1 MLKILV
7 ILAAITGPVSC
18 VIVSVPETS
27 VNTTVGGN
35 VTLQC
40 TYRTQM
46 SASGL
51 FIQWSFYS
59 HKLKKRPVPI
69 STQMQ
74 LSPCHFIDEK
84 TIGHCQMMV
93 YLTDAR
99 GRCSWLYKIYYR
111 QGSNSYSYGQFEGR
125 IRGSTGIGNASI
137 TIYNMQASDSGI
149 YTCEVFNP
157 ENQNA
162 QSEKTMSV
170 SVLVAPS
177 KPHCGFVQNN
187 EAEIGH
193 AITLFCFSEM
203 GMPDPI
209 YLWHRVSGD
218 SVVHV
223 TGNYIPQSGH
233 LVIGNLTKFE
243 EGYYRCTAINS
254 LGNSTCQ
261 IDLTTKHSEGGIIV
275 GALIAAILAAALIG
289 VIVWVVAS
297 KEKEKK
303 KKEKAAISEMQTVTQ
318 KEPLNVAYT
327 AVPSQESAPV
337 AAVPPSKESNETSEY
352 STPEEVEVAA
362 MPENA
367 TQEMGHQ
374 PIA

>member
-1 MLKILV
+1 MQQHLRRFLSGPVKTPATMLKILV

-18 VIVSVPETS
+18 VIVTMPQTA
-27 VNTTVGGN
+27 VNTTVGAN
-35 VTLQC
+35 VTLLC
-40 TYRTQM
+40 TYRTEM
-46 SASGL
+46 SISGL
-51 FIQWSFYS
+51 FIQWSFYNHIS
-59 HKLKKRPVPI
+59 KNRPI
-69 STQMQ
+69 
-74 LSPCHFIDEK
+74 
-84 TIGHCQMMV
+84 
-93 YLTDAR
+93 
-99 GRCSWLYKIYYR
+99 IYYR
-111 QGSNSYSYGQFEGR
+111 QGSISNSYGRFHGR
-125 IRGSTGIGNASI
+125 IRAATGLGNASI
-137 TIYNMQASDSGI
+137 TILNMQASDSGI

-157 ENQNA
+157 ENPNTQG
-162 QSEKTMSV
+162 EKTMSV
-170 SVLVAPS
+170 SVLVPPS
-177 KPHCGFVQNN
+177 KPHCSFVQDK

-193 AITLFCFSEM
+193 AITLFCFSET
-203 GMPDPI
+203 GMPEPM

-218 SVVHV
+218 SAVHV
-223 TGNYIPQSGH
+223 TGNYIPQSGR

-303 KKEKAAISEMQTVTQ
+303 KKEKAAISEMQTVAH
-318 KEPLNVAYT
+318 KEPLNVAYA

-352 STPEEVEVAA
+352 STPEEAEVAT

-367 TQEMGHQ
+367 TQEMERQ
-374 PIA
+374 PVA

>member
-18 VIVSVPETS
+18 VIVTMPQTA
-27 VNTTVGGN
+27 VNTTVGAN
-35 VTLQC
+35 VTLLC
-40 TYRTQM
+40 TYRTEM
-46 SASGL
+46 SVSGL
-51 FIQWSFYS
+51 FIQWSFYNHNS
-59 HKLKKRPVPI
+59 KNRPI
-69 STQMQ
+69 
-74 LSPCHFIDEK
+74 LSPCHLIDEK
-84 TIGHCQMMV
+84 TIDHCQMMV

-99 GRCSWLYKIYYR
+99 GRCSWLNKIYYR
-111 QGSNSYSYGQFEGR
+111 QGSFSNSYGQFHGR
-125 IRGSTGIGNASI
+125 IRAATGLGNASI
-137 TIYNMQASDSGI
+137 TILNMQASDSGI

-157 ENQNA
+157 ENPNTQG
-162 QSEKTMSV
+162 EKTMSV
-170 SVLVAPS
+170 SVLVPPS
-177 KPHCGFVQNN
+177 KPHCSFVQDK

-193 AITLFCFSEM
+193 AITLFCFSET

-218 SVVHV
+218 SAVQV
-223 TGNYIPQSGH
+223 TGNYIPQSGR

-254 LGNSTCQ
+254 LGNSTCH

-289 VIVWVVAS
+289 VIVWVVAT

-303 KKEKAAISEMQTVTQ
+303 KKEKAAISEMQTVAH
-318 KEPLNVAYT
+318 KEPLNVAYA

-352 STPEEVEVAA
+352 STPEEPEVAA
-362 MPENA
+362 MPENV
-367 TQEMGHQ
+367 TQEMEHQ
-374 PIA
+374 PVA

>member
-1 MLKILV
+1 MHQHLRRFLSGPVKKPATMLKILV

-18 VIVSVPETS
+18 VIVSMPETS
-27 VNTTVGGN
+27 VNTTVGAN
-35 VTLQC
+35 VTLHC
-40 TYRTQM
+40 TYRVELP
-46 SASGL
+46 ASGL
-51 FIQWSFYS
+51 YIQWSFYS
-59 HKLKKRPVPI
+59 HKLKKRP
-69 STQMQ
+69 T
-74 LSPCHFIDEK
+74 
-84 TIGHCQMMV
+84 
-93 YLTDAR
+93 
-99 GRCSWLYKIYYR
+99 IYYR
-111 QGSNSYSYGQFEGR
+111 QASTSDSYGQFKGR
-125 IRGSTGIGNASI
+125 IQGSTGIGNASI
-137 TIYNMQASDSGI
+137 TISNMQASDSGI
-149 YTCEVFNP
+149 YICEVFNP
-157 ENQNA
+157 ASQNP
-162 QSEKTMSV
+162 QGEKTVSV

-193 AITLFCFSEM
+193 AITLFCFSET

-209 YLWHRVSGD
+209 YIWHRVSGD

-223 TGNYIPQSGH
+223 TGNYIPQSGR

-254 LGNSTCQ
+254 LGNSSCQ

-318 KEPLNVAYT
+318 KEPLNVAYA
-327 AVPSQESAPV
+327 AVPSQESAPL
-337 AAVPPSKESNETSEY
+337 AAVPPSKESIETSEY
-352 STPEEVEVAA
+352 STPEEVEVVA